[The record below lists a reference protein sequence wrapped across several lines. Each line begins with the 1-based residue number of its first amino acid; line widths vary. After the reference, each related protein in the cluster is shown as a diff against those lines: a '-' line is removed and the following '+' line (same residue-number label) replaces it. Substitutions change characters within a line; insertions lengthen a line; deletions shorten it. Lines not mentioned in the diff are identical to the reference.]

1 MVLRRLLALLPLL
14 LPAHAS
20 SRLYVAPDDGAGY
33 LKAFLSAAQQR
44 VEVALYLWT
53 RGRLDLAETLAA
65 DARRGVR
72 VRVLLDER
80 PGGEPQDPE
89 VLRVLKNAGV
99 EVRMVSPVRF
109 ANYHIKAAR
118 VDGKKLW
125 FSTGNWALSSFTRNR
140 EYSVVTDRPDWADE
154 FGRVFEAD
162 WTGRAIALADAR
174 LVWSP
179 ERVYSILRPF
189 WEGNARHRLE
199 GLIAGAQS
207 DILIEQNGFTD
218 EGIYRALLAAMDRG
232 VRVRLLGDVRAR
244 RSRYFGR
251 LAERLREQGAE
262 VRYLRRLKVHAK
274 AMLIDGRRAFVG
286 SQNFTATALTANRE
300 LGAVLG
306 PGPALDRL
314 RTQMEAD
321 WERAI
326 PAVAPPHKP
335 VPWQEAG
342 RYLGLPLTVFGRV
355 MGTERR
361 GSVYRLRFDPEG
373 RFFVIVPARVAGRF
387 PLARYPGRE
396 VRVHGR
402 VRRFR
407 DHLEIVVTSP
417 AAIEVVR

>member
-1 MVLRRLLALLPLL
+1 MALRWLLAALL
-14 LPAHAS
+14 LLTPARAVT
-20 SRLYVAPDDGAGY
+20 RLYVAPDDGVGY
-33 LKAFLSAAQQR
+33 LKAFLGAAQQH

-53 RGRLDLAETLAA
+53 RGRLDLAETLAKS
-65 DARRGVR
+65 ARRGVR

-89 VLRVLKNAGV
+89 VLRVLRDAGV
-99 EVRMVSPVRF
+99 EVRLVSPVRF
-109 ANYHIKAAR
+109 ANYHIKAAQ

-140 EYSVVTDRPDWADE
+140 EYSVVTDRPEWVGE
-154 FGRVFEAD
+154 FGRVFDAD
-162 WTGRAIALADAR
+162 WEGRAVPLAEAH

-179 ERVYSILRPF
+179 ERVYSLLRPF

-199 GLIAGAQS
+199 ELIAGARK

-218 EGIYRALLAAMDRG
+218 EGIYQALLAAMDRG

-244 RSRYFGR
+244 RSGYFGR
-251 LAERLREQGAE
+251 LAERLRRQGAE
-262 VRYLRRLKVHAK
+262 VRYLRGLKVHAK
-274 AMLIDGRRAFVG
+274 AMLIDGQRAFVG
-286 SQNFTATALTANRE
+286 SQNFTATALTTNRE

-314 RTQMEAD
+314 RAQMEAD
-321 WERAI
+321 WKRAA
-326 PAVAPPHKP
+326 PAVAPPQEP

-342 RYLGLPLTVFGRV
+342 RYLGLSITIFGRV
-355 MGTERR
+355 LGTERR
-361 GSVYRLRFDPEG
+361 GSVYRLRFDPKG

-387 PLARYPGRE
+387 PLARYPGHV

-402 VRRFR
+402 VRRYR
-407 DHLEIVVTSP
+407 EHLEIVVEDP
-417 AAIEVVR
+417 RAIEVVR